1 MEIDSDDEGIGWGRP
16 RPKFEDLLPDSDDDI
31 MRKRFDDINI
41 NDGEVEESFV
51 MVDRHQE
58 DHRRNGGI
66 ESNMVVDRQQNGGGG
81 DDDEHRSPR
90 WRPTNNIFAENNNDT
105 QQMDHRVTLLRDYPL
120 RQYSSEQAELNE
132 SYQGLIIKK
141 YYTCWD
147 NDLTSPDTRYT
158 CIFTCPKTGEHFAGE
173 FVDASL
179 QQRLLISYSRIDLM
193 IYK

>member
-31 MRKRFDDINI
+31 S
-41 NDGEVEESFV
+41 GEVEESFV

-58 DHRRNGGI
+58 DHRHDGGI
-66 ESNMVVDRQQNGGGG
+66 ESKNHRQQTG
-81 DDDEHRSPR
+81 DYGDEHHSPR

-105 QQMDHRVTLLRDYPL
+105 QQMDHRVTLLRDYPH
-120 RQYSSEQAELNE
+120 RQYASKKAELNE

-179 QQRLLISYSRIDLM
+179 QKLLISYSRIH
-193 IYK
+193 I

>member
-31 MRKRFDDINI
+31 SG
-41 NDGEVEESFV
+41 GEVEESFV

-58 DHRRNGGI
+58 DHDGGI
-66 ESNMVVDRQQNGGGG
+66 ESNIVVDRQQNGGGG
-81 DDDEHRSPR
+81 DDGEHRSPR

-105 QQMDHRVTLLRDYPL
+105 GQMDDHRVTLLRDYPL

-132 SYQGLIIKK
+132 SYQGLSIKK
-141 YYTCWD
+141 FYTCWD

-173 FVDASL
+173 FVDA
-179 QQRLLISYSRIDLM
+179 
-193 IYK
+193 